1 MTTPPPPAPSR
12 AEPLN
17 WDPTSYLA
25 FADQR
30 LRPALDLLARVPL
43 AAPARVFDLG
53 CGAGN
58 VTRALHRRWPEA
70 ALTGV
75 DQSPEMLERAR
86 RELPAAKWQQA
97 DLTQWHTQEA
107 HLIYSNAAL
116 HWLEDHETLFPALL
130 AMLAEGGVLAVQM
143 PRMFDAP
150 SHRAMRETALAGPW
164 RQRLEALLGPAPVAP
179 PDYYYQLLAPHAA
192 SLDIWECEYLQALDG
207 PDPVLAW
214 TRGTALRPFLAA
226 IEEPQRGAFEAEY
239 AARLAALYPPAADGR
254 VLFPFR
260 RLFIVAG
267 A

>member
-1 MTTPPPPAPSR
+1 MTPPPSR

-17 WDPTSYLA
+17 WDPASYLA
-25 FADQR
+25 FADKR

-58 VTRALHRRWPEA
+58 VTRALRQRWPEA

-75 DQSPEMLERAR
+75 DSSPEMLEQAR
-86 RELPAAKWQQA
+86 QELPTATWRQA
-97 DLTQWHTQEA
+97 DLATWRTQEA
-107 HLIYSNAAL
+107 DLIYSNAAL
-116 HWLEDHETLFPALL
+116 HWLDDHETLFPALF

-143 PRMFDAP
+143 P
-150 SHRAMRETALAGPW
+150 RETALAGPW

-179 PDYYYQLLAPHAA
+179 PDYYYQLLAPQAA

-226 IEEPQRGAFEAEY
+226 LEEPQRGAFEADY